1 MIYIINLRNQPLYIL
16 TEDLNFFYILKKELD
31 KHNIKFQILNLD
43 AKIPKISSII
53 LTTSEDIDKLNIR
66 NHKSYLVYSKNHD
79 FKNYLV
85 RVLAAFRIGYKKY
98 YSRLTF
104 SIDPGKKL
112 GLMIFLDDYY
122 LNSYC
127 CFEISEIFT
136 IIQKYYETFQK
147 DSQEILFLDFKL
159 GRGVLPITFD
169 LVKHIYR
176 IYNDRKNLR
185 VFLIDEFRSS
195 KIRSSEDHAGR
206 KFSKDEISALIL
218 AFRNGILVNSNNY
231 EKIFELIK
239 NKKLNTGKF
248 RGLKSNNDE
257 TDLSDLKE
265 VIEKILNCDISL
277 NDAMKILYPRD
288 S

>member
-1 MIYIINLRNQPLYIL
+1 LRNQPLYIL

>member
-1 MIYIINLRNQPLYIL
+1 LRNQPLYIL
-16 TEDLNFFYILKKELD
+16 TEDLNFFYILKNELD
-31 KHNIKFQILNLD
+31 KHKIKFQILNLD
-43 AKIPKISSII
+43 AKVPKIASII
-53 LTTSEDIDKLNIR
+53 LTTSEDIDKLEVRSYKN
-66 NHKSYLVYSKNHD
+66 YLVYSKNQD
-79 FKNYLV
+79 FTNYFIKV
-85 RVLAAFRIGYKKY
+85 IAAFRIGYKKY

-112 GLMIFLDDYY
+112 GLMIFLEDYY

-136 IIQKYYETFQK
+136 IIQNYYETFQK
-147 DSQEILFLDFKL
+147 DSQEIMFLDFKL

-218 AFRNGILVNSNNY
+218 AFRNGILVTSNNY
-231 EKIFELIK
+231 ETIFEQIK

-257 TDLSDLKE
+257 TDLSDLKD
-265 VIEKILNCDISL
+265 VIEKVLNCDIAL
-277 NDAMKILYPRD
+277 NEAMKILYPRD

>member
-1 MIYIINLRNQPLYIL
+1 LIYIINLRNQPLYIL
-16 TEDLNFFYILKKELD
+16 TEDLNFFYILKNELD
-31 KHNIKFQILNLD
+31 KHKIKFQILNLD
-43 AKIPKISSII
+43 AKVPKIASII
-53 LTTSEDIDKLNIR
+53 LTTSEDIDKLEVRSYKN
-66 NHKSYLVYSKNHD
+66 YLVYSKNQD
-79 FKNYLV
+79 FTNYFIKV
-85 RVLAAFRIGYKKY
+85 IAAFRIGYKKY

-112 GLMIFLDDYY
+112 GLMIFLEDYY

-136 IIQKYYETFQK
+136 IIQNYYETFQK
-147 DSQEILFLDFKL
+147 DSQEIMFLDFKL

-218 AFRNGILVNSNNY
+218 AFRNGILVTSNNY
-231 EKIFELIK
+231 ETIFEQIK

-257 TDLSDLKE
+257 TDLSDLKD
-265 VIEKILNCDISL
+265 VIEKVLNCDIAL
-277 NDAMKILYPRD
+277 NEAMKILYPRD

>member
-1 MIYIINLRNQPLYIL
+1 MRNQPLYIL